1 MKKYIQP
8 SLTVIKMEIEDVLCL
23 SVSDNAADK
32 DAEVLTRHKNS
43 WSSDIWSAP
52 EEKASGQDHLEPV
65 PEKALRTAV

>member
-43 WSSDIWSAP
+43 WSSDIWSAN
-52 EEKASGQDHLEPV
+52 EEK
-65 PEKALRTAV
+65 